1 VTRRPYS
8 TQARRDCN
16 RDREWQADRPA
27 LAPLPED
34 PRHAALREKARAAK
48 KRVLEAARLAERQ
61 ALAASNLA
69 KGLTVACRCCARQYV
84 KRDGAQDGF
93 CCLLCRERGDAK

>member
-1 VTRRPYS
+1 MTRRPYTAHVRHERAGENGS
-8 TQARRDCN
+8 
-16 RDREWQADRPA
+16 DRPP

-34 PRHAALREKARAAK
+34 PKHAALREKARAAK
-48 KRVLEAARLAERQ
+48 LRATEAARLAERQ

-69 KGLTVACRCCARQYV
+69 RGLTVACRCCARRYV

-93 CCLLCRERGDAK
+93 CCLLCRERGDRK